1 MRTPVI
7 ILLMLLA
14 ARTALPQSGQ
24 QNWTLAVTDHPGRAT
39 VIQINGRSYVE
50 IEGLARLTSSSLAFS
65 GHQIILTMSTT
76 AADTPKTDS
85 AASQQ
90 ETSEFSSGFLRAGI
104 EEMAVIREWRSA
116 LISAVERGFPVT
128 NDFVGGYQSQAATNL
143 RLASVAATTESD
155 RNAFQLLSN
164 EFNNMQTLNDKILAA
179 RKNLSYIA
187 PNALK
192 NDPLD
197 QRILACAHSLA
208 AMAASGKFQDD
219 GSCH

>member
-7 ILLMLLA
+7 ILLMLLT
-14 ARTALPQSGQ
+14 ARSALPQSGQ
-24 QNWTLAVTDHPGRAT
+24 QNWTLAITGQPGRAT
-39 VIQINGRSYVE
+39 VIQVNGRSYVD
-50 IEGLARLTSSSLAFS
+50 IEGLARLTSSSLAFR
-65 GHQIILTMSTT
+65 GHQIILTMS
-76 AADTPKTDS
+76 ASASDTPKADS

-116 LISAVERGFPVT
+116 LINAVERGFPVT
-128 NDFVGGYQSQAATNL
+128 NDFVTGYQSQAATNL

-164 EFNNMQTLNDKILAA
+164 EFNNMQTLNNKILAA
-179 RKNLSYIA
+179 RKNLNYIA
-187 PNALK
+187 PNALT

-208 AMAASGKFQDD
+208 AMAATGKFQDD
-219 GSCH
+219 ESCH

>member
-1 MRTPVI
+1 MSTPLI
-7 ILLMLLA
+7 MLIMLLA
-14 ARTALPQSGQ
+14 PRTTLPQSGR
-24 QNWTLAVTDHPGRAT
+24 QNWTLAITGQPGRAT
-39 VIQINGRSYVE
+39 VIQINGRSYVD
-50 IEGLARLTSSSLAFS
+50 IEGLARLTSGSLAFR
-65 GHQIILTMSTT
+65 GHQIILTMSAGAPGTPTT
-76 AADTPKTDS
+76 VS

-90 ETSEFSSGFLRAGI
+90 DTSEFSHGFLRAGI

-116 LISAVERGFPVT
+116 LVTAVERGFPVT
-128 NDFVGGYQSQAATNL
+128 NDFVAGYQSQAATNL

-164 EFNNMQTLNDKILAA
+164 EFNNMQTLNDRILAE

-197 QRILACAHSLA
+197 QRILACGHSLA